1 MNVTLARGGER
12 ETRVLVSADLAAW
25 VQRVTGW
32 KLASAEEIAAIERA
46 ETLDGQAVDP
56 AIVEA
61 LRAHAAPENAVPSDG
76 LSDPVYL
83 RLELADGS
91 TLRAAVDAACGDRFA
106 IENQVYRAAED
117 FYTYD
122 IDAGALAPA

>member
-1 MNVTLARGGER
+1 M
-12 ETRVLVSADLAAW
+12 ETR
-25 VQRVTGW
+25 
-32 KLASAEEIAAIERA
+32 
-46 ETLDGQAVDP
+46 DGQAVDP

-61 LRAHAAPENAVPSDG
+61 LSAHAAPENAAPSDG

-91 TLRAAVDAACGDRFA
+91 TLRAAVDVACGDRFA
-106 IENQVYRAAED
+106 IENQVYRASED

>member
-1 MNVTLARGGER
+1 M
-12 ETRVLVSADLAAW
+12 ETR
-25 VQRVTGW
+25 
-32 KLASAEEIAAIERA
+32 
-46 ETLDGQAVDP
+46 DGQAVDP

-61 LRAHAAPENAVPSDG
+61 LRAHAAPENTVPSDG

>member
-1 MNVTLARGGER
+1 M
-12 ETRVLVSADLAAW
+12 
-25 VQRVTGW
+25 
-32 KLASAEEIAAIERA
+32 
-46 ETLDGQAVDP
+46 
-56 AIVEA
+56 
-61 LRAHAAPENAVPSDG
+61 
-76 LSDPVYL
+76 YL